1 MARYDVNAARAQR
14 LEALGE
20 RWEFELDG
28 EVFSLPTELPRQAV
42 RELAALD
49 PADLDGLL
57 VLLLGEEQ
65 FTRFGKH
72 VTTVQ
77 DVQAL
82 LEAYGRET
90 GMALGESSAS
100 TRS

>member
-1 MARYDVNAARAQR
+1 MARYNVNASRAQR
-14 LEALGE
+14 LDALGE

-28 EVFSLPTELPRQAV
+28 DVFALPTELPREAV
-42 RELAALD
+42 RQLAALD
-49 PADLDGLL
+49 PSDLDGLL

-65 FTRFGKH
+65 FKRFSERA
-72 VTTVQ
+72 TSVQ

-90 GMALGESSAS
+90 GASLGESSAS